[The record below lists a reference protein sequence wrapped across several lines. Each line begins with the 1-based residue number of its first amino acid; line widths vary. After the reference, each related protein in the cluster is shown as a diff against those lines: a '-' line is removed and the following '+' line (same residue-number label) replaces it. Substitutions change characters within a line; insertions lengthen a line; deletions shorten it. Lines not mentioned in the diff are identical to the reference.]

1 MEITQ
6 VIIIAGIAI
15 IAFFYSST
23 GYGGATG
30 YLALMALMGVSPFVM
45 KPSALVMNI
54 FVSSIAFL
62 SYYRAGYFR
71 LNLVLPFVA
80 ASVPMAFLGG
90 RITPGVPVYEAILG
104 VLLVI
109 SAFRIIY
116 KPREPEE
123 VKRPSFSFSVLSGA
137 LIGFFSGMVGIGG
150 GILLAPLMILM
161 KWAKVKEAAA
171 AASIFILLNS
181 LAGLAGFYGTPV
193 TLSPQIYSWTL
204 TAVTAAIAGSHC
216 GSMRFS
222 VPWLKIIL
230 SCVIVAAGMKLIF

>member
-1 MEITQ
+1 MEI
-6 VIIIAGIAI
+6 IIIAGIAV
-15 IAFFYSST
+15 IAFFYSSA

-30 YLALMALMGVSPFVM
+30 YLALMALMGVSPLFM
-45 KPSALVMNI
+45 KPSALMMNV

-104 VLLVI
+104 VLLII

-123 VKRPSFSFSVLSGA
+123 VKRPSLALSLLSGV

-193 TLSPQIYSWTL
+193 TFAPEIFYWTL
-204 TAVTAAIAGSHC
+204 TAVAGGIAGSHC
-216 GSMRFS
+216 GSIRFS